1 MTIPNVVPVL
11 ARPAQV
17 QAQSPEVLSL
27 CQRAAHYG
35 QEKATKGATQTLG
48 QAMFAGAFIALAFVF
63 YITVTTG
70 ASGDWGMVRLV
81 GGLAFSLGLML
92 VVICGGEL
100 FTSSVLTSVAW
111 AQKRISTKALLM
123 CWGRVYL
130 GNLCGA
136 LVMLMLILSA
146 KMYLLDDGRWG
157 LNALQI
163 AQHKLHHSWSQ
174 AFALGILCNM
184 LVCLGVWMTFAS
196 KEALTKA
203 ILLMLPVAMF
213 VSSGFE
219 HSIAN
224 LFMVPLG
231 VAIKQFAIWGWYS
244 PTGVSVEQFA
254 DLTLSHFVLN
264 NLIPVTAGNIVGGG
278 ILVGLGYWWIEA
290 KQKASPV
297 QHGAQVTQ
305 HEPVLHSHPRAAQA
319 DVCHLNLV
327 QDIAT
332 TSINL
337 LSNASTRGASVMPK
351 SIQKLNVSALM
362 NSEPFTLSPELS
374 VYDGLKGL
382 NQAQLRGAPV
392 IDSKGSL
399 LGFVSQQDL
408 LRSLWS
414 EEFVR
419 GIRYKVADL
428 MQTRVLTVAPDDALA
443 DLIEVMVVD
452 RDKLFPVSDMGVL
465 TGNAYASYEER
476 LRHASA
482 SKPSSFPVVSEGK
495 LVGVITRE
503 AVVAKVCAIYA

>member
-1 MTIPNVVPVL
+1 MTIPNLVPL
-11 ARPAQV
+11 AARRVEPAP
-17 QAQSPEVLSL
+17 SIEPSL
-27 CQRAAHYG
+27 CQRAATYG
-35 QEKATKGATQTLG
+35 QEKVTKQAMQSIG

-63 YITVTTG
+63 YLTVTTG

-100 FTSSVLTSVAW
+100 FTSSVLSSVAW
-111 AQKRISTKALLM
+111 AQKRVSTRELLA

-130 GNLCGA
+130 GNFCGA
-136 LVMLMLILSA
+136 MFMLALILSA
-146 KMYLLDDGRWG
+146 KMYLLDGGLWG
-157 LNALQI
+157 LNALKV
-163 AQHKLHHSWSQ
+163 AQHKLHHSWGQ

-231 VAIKQFAIWGWYS
+231 IAIKQLAIWDWYQI
-244 PTGVSVEQFA
+244 PGFTAEQFS
-254 DLTLSHFVLN
+254 DLTLLHFLTN

-278 ILVGLGYWWIEA
+278 LVVGLGYWWIDSS
-290 KQKASPV
+290 KAHVGPL
-297 QHGAQVTQ
+297 AQVTSMTV
-305 HEPVLHSHPRAAQA
+305 HLEPVLSRSDQSNRQDNGSELAAHS
-319 DVCHLNLV
+319 
-327 QDIAT
+327 I
-332 TSINL
+332 SI
-337 LSNASTRGASVMPK
+337 LSSKACRGETQMPK

-362 NSEPFTLSPELS
+362 EQTPFTLAPELS
-374 VYDGLKGL
+374 VYEGLKQL
-382 NQAQLRGAPV
+382 NEKQLRGAPV
-392 IDSKGSL
+392 VDAKQRL

-419 GIRYKVADL
+419 GISYKVADL
-428 MQTRVLTVAPDDALA
+428 MQTRVLTVTPDDAVA

-465 TGNAYASYEER
+465 TGHTYASYEER

-482 SKPSSFPVVSEGK
+482 SKPSCFPVVSEGK
-495 LVGVITRE
+495 LVGVINRE
-503 AVVAKVCAIYA
+503 SIVAKVCAIYE

>member
-1 MTIPNVVPVL
+1 MSIANLVPLLSEPRHSIPV
-11 ARPAQV
+11 A
-17 QAQSPEVLSL
+17 EMSL
-27 CQRAAHYG
+27 CQRAAVYG
-35 QEKATKGATQTLG
+35 QEKVTKAAMQSIG

-63 YITVTTG
+63 YLTVTTG

-100 FTSSVLTSVAW
+100 FTSSVLSSVAW
-111 AQKRISTKALLM
+111 AQKRVSTRALLA

-130 GNLCGA
+130 GNFCGA
-136 LVMLMLILSA
+136 MIMLVLILSA
-146 KMYLLDDGRWG
+146 KMYLLDAGLWG
-157 LNALQI
+157 LNALKV
-163 AQHKLHHSWSQ
+163 AQHKLHHSWGQ

-231 VAIKQFAIWGWYS
+231 IAIKQLAIWDWYQI
-244 PTGVSVEQFA
+244 PGFTAQQFS
-254 DLTLSHFVLN
+254 DLTLLHFLTN

-278 ILVGLGYWWIEA
+278 IVVGLGYWWIDSS
-290 KQKASPV
+290 KARSAPL
-297 QHGAQVTQ
+297 AQVTSMA
-305 HEPVLHSHPRAAQA
+305 V
-319 DVCHLNLV
+319 HLESAIGRDERLDHQVSPIGSPTDSNS
-327 QDIAT
+327 T
-332 TSINL
+332 
-337 LSNASTRGASVMPK
+337 LSTKASSGDSQMPK
-351 SIQKLNVSALM
+351 SIQKLNISSLM
-362 NSEPFTLSPELS
+362 EQTPFTLSPELS
-374 VYDGLKGL
+374 VYEGLKRL
-382 NQAQLRGAPV
+382 NGAQLRGAPV
-392 IDSKGSL
+392 VDSQHRL

-419 GIRYKVADL
+419 GIAYKVADL
-428 MQTRVLTVAPDDALA
+428 MQTRVLTVGPDDAVA

-465 TGNAYASYEER
+465 TGHTYASYEER

-503 AVVAKVCAIYA
+503 AIVAKVCTIYG

>member
-1 MTIPNVVPVL
+1 MTIPNLVPL
-11 ARPAQV
+11 ATRQSQPAPL
-17 QAQSPEVLSL
+17 AETSL
-27 CQRAAHYG
+27 CQRAAVYG
-35 QEKATKGATQTLG
+35 QEKVTKQAMQSIG

-63 YITVTTG
+63 YLTVTTG

-100 FTSSVLTSVAW
+100 FTSSVLSSVAW
-111 AQKRISTKALLM
+111 AQKRVSTRQLLV

-130 GNLCGA
+130 GNFCGA
-136 LVMLMLILSA
+136 MIMLALILSA
-146 KMYLLDDGRWG
+146 KMYLLDGGLWG
-157 LNALQI
+157 LNALKV
-163 AQHKLHHSWSQ
+163 AQHKLHHSWGQ
-174 AFALGILCNM
+174 AFTLGILCNM

-231 VAIKQFAIWGWYS
+231 IAIKQLAIWDWYQI
-244 PTGVSVEQFA
+244 PGFTAQQFN
-254 DLTLSHFVLN
+254 DLTLLHFLAN

-278 ILVGLGYWWIEA
+278 IVVGLGYWWIDA
-290 KQKASPV
+290 GKARVVPEKV
-297 QHGAQVTQ
+297 PLRAVHL
-305 HEPVLHSHPRAAQA
+305 EPVLSRDQQGNEQNSYSDNAANTISILSSK
-319 DVCHLNLV
+319 VC
-327 QDIAT
+327 
-332 TSINL
+332 
-337 LSNASTRGASVMPK
+337 RGETQMPK

-362 NSEPFTLSPELS
+362 EQTPFTLTPDLS
-374 VYDGLKGL
+374 VYEGLKQL

-392 IDSKGSL
+392 VDAQQRL

-419 GIRYKVADL
+419 GIGYKVADL
-428 MQTRVLTVAPDDALA
+428 MQTRVLTVTPDDAVA

-452 RDKLFPVSDMGVL
+452 RDKLFPVNDMGVL
-465 TGNAYASYEER
+465 TGNTYASYEER

-482 SKPSSFPVVSEGK
+482 SKPSCFPVVSEGK

-503 AVVAKVCAIYA
+503 AIVTKVCAVYG